1 MKWNVNNITT
11 FLQIYENFPIL
22 WNIKQKD
29 YLDTKLR
36 DSAFEKLS
44 DELKAEDLVGDMTAK
59 QLKAKIKSIKD
70 AYRQELAKIEKSKK
84 SGTGTDD
91 IYKPKLVWFGKADFL
106 REVISTRMSKSN
118 LVSTYLV
125 Y

>member
-1 MKWNVNNITT
+1 MKWNANNINQ
-11 FLQIYENFPIL
+11 FLEIYENFPIL
-22 WNIKQKD
+22 WNIKLKE

-36 DSAFEKLS
+36 DSAFDKLSEKL
-44 DELKAEDLVGDMTAK
+44 KADGLVGDMTVK

-91 IYKPKLVWFGKADFL
+91 IYCPKLVWFGKADFL
-106 REVISTRMSKSN
+106 REIISTRVSTSN
-118 LVSTYLV
+118 LVSIYLF